1 MANILMWFQG
11 NSAGEYPNCEGG
23 PEFQCP
29 KSKRI
34 SAAYMRDY
42 FTLTN
47 VVAPYFD
54 PDNYGNE
61 GWQKRRLSEVEV
73 GDTLWLALVPP
84 KHKVLDVAIE
94 SHEANIDLAAIAS
107 LGGLSVDLVGSKFAE
122 GVDGVCE
129 PVGGALTVHA
139 SVLFPEGDAAEAQF
153 QAADVNLVNGIGEWY
168 GVGINIK
175 ALPTNAAT
183 LGDITALVAVIT
195 HAYSYDYQLHM

>member
-34 SAAYMRDY
+34 AATYMRDF

-47 VVAPYFD
+47 VIAPYFD

-61 GWQKRRLSEVEV
+61 GWMKRRLAEVAV

-84 KHKVLDVAIE
+84 KHKVIDVAIE
-94 SHEANIDLAAIAS
+94 SYEPNIDLAALAS
-107 LGGLSVDLVGSKFAE
+107 LGGLSVDLVGAKFAE

-129 PVGGALTVHA
+129 PTAVATVHA
-139 SVLFPEGDAAEAQF
+139 SVVFPTGEAAAPQF
-153 QAADVNLVNGIGEWY
+153 QQADVDLVNGIGEWY
-168 GVGINIK
+168 GVGITIK
-175 ALPTNAAT
+175 ALPTAAAS
-183 LGDITALVAVIT
+183 LADITAVIAVIA
-195 HAYSYDYQLHM
+195 HAHSYDYQLHM